1 MNDLAVSADAADRLV
16 IRQLGVQPYEP
27 VWRAMQHFTETRT
40 EATADELWVLQHPSV
55 FTQGQAGKAEHL
67 LAPGDIPVIQIDRG
81 GQVTYHG
88 PGQLVIY
95 LLINV
100 RRASVGVRDLVSLIE
115 AAIIDT
121 LASFKI
127 EAAARADA
135 PGVYVGDAKI
145 AQLGLRI
152 RRGCSYHG
160 LSLNVAMDLS
170 PFSRINPCGYA
181 GLAVTQL
188 IDLVAEDDEQ
198 ALMMTVEKLLLQ
210 GIIER
215 LQSYSWVDV
224 KRELPDIPGQADQQ
238 EMN

>member
-1 MNDLAVSADAADRLV
+1 
-16 IRQLGVQPYEP
+16 
-27 VWRAMQHFTETRT
+27 MQHLTETRSD
-40 EATADELWVLQHPSV
+40 EIADELWVLQHPPV

-100 RRASVGVRDLVSLIE
+100 RRASVGVRELVSLIE

-127 EAAARADA
+127 EAAARPDA

-198 ALMMTVEKLLLQ
+198 SLMVTVEKLLLQ

-215 LQSYSWVDV
+215 LQPYSWVDV
-224 KRELPDIPGQADQQ
+224 KHELPESPGQAG
-238 EMN
+238 